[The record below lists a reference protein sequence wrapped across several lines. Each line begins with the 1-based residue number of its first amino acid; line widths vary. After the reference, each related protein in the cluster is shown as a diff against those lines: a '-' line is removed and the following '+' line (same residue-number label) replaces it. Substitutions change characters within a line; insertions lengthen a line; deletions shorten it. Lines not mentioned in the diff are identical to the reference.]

1 MKITIYELLGMVKD
15 NKAPKKIK
23 YHSNIYFIDYGNW
36 YRYYD
41 EKGNRHNFLN
51 VLYEDFSNLNDEV
64 EILEEEKELHANDI
78 EFNINN
84 DKRDCIITLDENDLG
99 IDKLHLDN
107 CYFYKENDKWYVKKY
122 DFKTIKL
129 EEEKKKPEKLEEP
142 RFNKGRYYIKDING
156 DDSEISGIERTF
168 RLKINEIIDY
178 LKSKG
183 DE

>member
-1 MKITIYELLGMVKD
+1 MKIIDLFYNIMTNEKV
-15 NKAPKKIK
+15 PQKIK
-23 YHSNIYFIDYGNW
+23 YHNKIWELDTNKINGYFDYINCDNRGMTVFFANYLYSNP
-36 YRYYD
+36 
-41 EKGNRHNFLN
+41 
-51 VLYEDFSNLNDEV
+51 NDEV

-122 DFKTIKL
+122 DFKSFKL
-129 EEEKKKPEKLEEP
+129 EEEKKIPEP
-142 RFNKGRYYIKDING
+142 QKDILHI
-156 DDSEISGIERTF
+156 DDLITPVDENMYKIWIQTIKNHN
-168 RLKINEIIDY
+168 KINEICDY

-183 DE
+183 E